1 MVRAVFWRVTAN
13 GDFAASKE
21 AAWPDRRS
29 SDFEFKAWG
38 QGSILHLLTCDFRQ
52 VT

>member
-1 MVRAVFWRVTAN
+1 MVTLQLVKRQHGLTEGAQIL
-13 GDFAASKE
+13 
-21 AAWPDRRS
+21 
-29 SDFEFKAWG
+29 EFKAWG